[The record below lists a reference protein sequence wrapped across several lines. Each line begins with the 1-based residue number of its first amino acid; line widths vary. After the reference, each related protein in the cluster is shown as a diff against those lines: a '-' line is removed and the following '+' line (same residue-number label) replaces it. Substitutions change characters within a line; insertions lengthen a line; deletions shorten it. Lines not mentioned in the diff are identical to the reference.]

1 MLTVAIGHSIDP
13 DAQEAVAEVLAQC
26 QDSLSGQIPQAGIL
40 FAAIDFEHQIILDGI
55 LDCFPALD
63 LIGCTTDGEIS
74 SEMGFQQDSLTLMLF
89 SSDDVEIRASVSRN
103 CSISPLE
110 KAQTMVRSAK
120 AAMSSEPK
128 LCLAFP
134 DGLHLNASE
143 IVDYL
148 QKELGEIPLL
158 GGIAA
163 ERAKATQTYQFYRNE
178 VLEDAVPILLF
189 SGNLLLSHGFSSGW
203 RPIGKQGKVTS
214 VKGKVIQSIDDRPAL
229 DFYRHYFQN
238 YSTDAAYPLA
248 IFAPG
253 KETFFLRGTLGHDPE
268 VGSLTLGGNVPL
280 GSRVQITESDPD
292 AIITASKVS
301 LEMAWQ
307 SYPGEKPA
315 AALFFSC
322 AWRRW
327 VLGTQVNREYE
338 AIVQSSTQESLPC
351 CGFYTFGEI
360 VPLSP
365 QGEAWV
371 HNTTF
376 VTLLL
381 GTD

>member
-1 MLTVAIGHSIDP
+1 MFTVAIGHSIDP

-26 QDSLSGQIPQAGIL
+26 QNSLSGQIPQAGIL

-55 LDCFPALD
+55 LDCFPALE
-63 LIGCTTDGEIS
+63 LVGCTTDGELS

-89 SSDDVEIRASVSRN
+89 SSDEVEIRASVSRDF
-103 CSISPLE
+103 STSPLE
-110 KAQTMVRSAK
+110 KAQTLARSAK
-120 AAMSSEPK
+120 AALGDEPK

-148 QKELGEIPLL
+148 QTEFGEIPIL

-163 ERAKATQTYQFYRNE
+163 ERSKAEQTCQFYRNE
-178 VLEDAVPILLF
+178 VLDDAVPILLF
-189 SGNLLLSHGFSSGW
+189 SGNLLLSHSFDSGW
-203 RPIGKQGKVTS
+203 RPIGRQGKVTD
-214 VKGKVIQSIDDRPAL
+214 VKSNVIYAIDEQPAL

-238 YSTDAAYPLA
+238 YSPDAAYPLA

-253 KETFFLRGTLGHDPE
+253 KDTFFLRGTIGHNPE
-268 VGSLTLGGNVPL
+268 TGSLTLGGNVPL

-292 AIITASKVS
+292 AIITASKMS

-307 SYPGEKPA
+307 SYPGKQPA

-327 VLGTQVNREYE
+327 VLGTQVTQEYE
-338 AIVQSSTQESLPC
+338 AIVQSSTQQSLPC

-360 VPLSP
+360 APLSL
-365 QGEAWV
+365 QSEALI